1 MTGMA
6 AVLFCG
12 AFTSCSH
19 DDITSAEDISKAQA
33 EQITK
38 TYETAFLKY
47 VGGEIGKNQTWGFG
61 TAASARTRTESADAN
76 LWGDPTADG
85 GKWNYKV
92 PPALSDDQKNVVRKY
107 FQTVKKPEYQDPEWD
122 SYFMQQVYKGHTA
135 GKIGENS
142 PEAYKSA
149 DENDIIGSDKMN
161 HLVAVFPNG
170 NLDHI
175 NNFNHGTCSQN
186 SDVLNTGASTNSHDP
201 NDWHTD
207 EIMLMENSTTNAFGY
222 YNSDGSLYHDQ
233 YTGLV
238 SYKTIMQ
245 VMGAEANCLDD
256 GWNRSFMGFDFEQ
269 MVGDDILTDD
279 KLTWGNVTNFN
290 NYTYAY
296 YSATDIRRIKT
307 TPSESN
313 GWQASPLEGWDY
325 TDLVNAPNGIYFLD
339 SDMNMYCG
347 DVRTL
352 KEQGTEGDNDCIYF
366 YKDIDENNKNQMCL
380 NMVAINKMIDDG
392 YLPKSGDFKTWVKVG
407 GCADEYYSDWIVCLT
422 KAEKQGTTPPPTP
435 SGADLR
441 IMAEDLSA
449 EDDTDFD
456 FNDIVFDV
464 YFSTSGTTKI
474 VVQAAGGTL
483 PLRIWTNKEGD
494 PYQEVHALW
503 SDIDGISTGTMINT
517 GAEARY
523 GFPRGAD
530 NRGTREVTLYYS
542 VPDAAAA
549 KNIKIE
555 VQKTTSTGTEWIEM
569 RAEQAEPAA
578 KFATDPDNQW
588 LSERTSIKSAIP
600 SFVQWV
606 QGNIPALNWK

>member
-1 MTGMA
+1 MKKYLMTGMA

-61 TAASARTRTESADAN
+61 SVASARTRVEGTVNANMWADS
-76 LWGDPTADG
+76 GYD
-85 GKWNYKV
+85 V
-92 PPALSDDQKNVVRKY
+92 PLELSPAQIQRVVAY
-107 FQTVKKPEYQDPEWD
+107 FQNNKLTAGGSKDYTDFFV
-122 SYFMQQVYKGHTA
+122 QQVYKGGTSPIGTA
-135 GKIGENS
+135 ENGLSKELYKCANGEF
-142 PEAYKSA
+142 
-149 DENDIIGSDKMN
+149 IIGGKQMDYLTSNGGDHISN
-161 HLVAVFPNG
+161 FNNG
-170 NLDHI
+170 NYGSGD
-175 NNFNHGTCSQN
+175 NGTPN
-186 SDVLNTGASTNSHDP
+186 SDVQNSP
-201 NDWHTD
+201 GVTYLYPSEGKPGYHTD
-207 EIMLMENSTTNAFGY
+207 YIQLMTGSLATNFGY
-222 YNSDGSLYHDQ
+222 GNSRANVTYNDKYVLVDGSVIDTWAASH
-233 YTGLV
+233 GNV
-238 SYKTIMQ
+238 
-245 VMGAEANCLDD
+245 GAAV
-256 GWNRSFMGFDFEQ
+256 GTRAFVGFDFEQ
-269 MVGDDILTDD
+269 FYKDEDVYDGSFVFEGD
-279 KLTWGNVTNFN
+279 GN
-290 NYTYAY
+290 TYPY
-296 YSATDIRRIKT
+296 IK
-307 TPSESN
+307 
-313 GWQASPLEGWDY
+313 
-325 TDLVNAPNGIYFLD
+325 NAPNAF
-339 SDMNMYCG
+339 CG
-347 DVRTL
+347 DWKTFTDAD
-352 KEQGTEGDNDCIYF
+352 KPGISTESMQTWLNNGYRPVAGNDKAWAKIEKC
-366 YKDIDENNKNQMCL
+366 
-380 NMVAINKMIDDG
+380 ADG
-392 YLPKSGDFKTWVKVG
+392 YFT
-407 GCADEYYSDWIVCLT
+407 DWIVCIVPAKT
-422 KAEKQGTTPPPTP
+422 STTT
-435 SGADLR
+435 SDADLR